1 MAYKL
6 GQLVRVMGAWGGCIT
21 CTKVS
26 MRGRRAW
33 FTLDDF
39 FRESV
44 GKGKDKRLNV
54 CLEGKGEKDSRVAAN
69 KEEGKVSVVLV

>member
-1 MAYKL
+1 
-6 GQLVRVMGAWGGCIT
+6 
-21 CTKVS
+21 